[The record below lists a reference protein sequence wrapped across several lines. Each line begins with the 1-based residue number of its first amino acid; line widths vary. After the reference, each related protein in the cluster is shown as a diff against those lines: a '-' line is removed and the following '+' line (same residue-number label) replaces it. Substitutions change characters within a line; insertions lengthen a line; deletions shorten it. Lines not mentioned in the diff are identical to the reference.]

1 MSSVQGP
8 APHPSSASG
17 ASGAHGA
24 PQVAAEGLAKDPV
37 ALQAAIVA
45 RRAHLSGTLDELAQR
60 VKPANLATEAKEE
73 AVDRARRAVSD
84 EDGNVLYERV
94 AAVGAAAVA
103 VVVALLVARRRSR

>member
-1 MSSVQGP
+1 MSTMSSAHGP
-8 APHPSSASG
+8 SAS
-17 ASGAHGA
+17 
-24 PQVAAEGLAKDPV
+24 PAADALPSDPA
-37 ALQAAIVA
+37 ALQAAIEA

-60 VKPANLATEAKEE
+60 VKPANLATEAKDE

-103 VVVALLVARRRSR
+103 VVVALVVARRRSR